1 MNAITE
7 HTYCFFSLVFH
18 DEFHVCAGLA
28 RWLLVGSH
36 ITQPIA
42 FAGGTVRGRKCVESR
57 ELFRLKAVLCRNWH
71 SYCLG
76 QETSYC
82 NFLATSINVS
92 QLLTG
97 PWSYHIMRKQVH
109 FSSLNLTLS
118 LILILDPHNYIQRV
132 PELSQRCNIGLMAVS
147 ADVTPT
153 WLIWLSFIWRDIDV
167 AHEAKFNDLKM
178 KQNLT

>member
-7 HTYCFFSLVFH
+7 HTYCFFSVVFH

-71 SYCLG
+71 GYCLG

-97 PWSYHIMRKQVH
+97 PWSYHIMREQVH

-132 PELSQRCNIGLMAVS
+132 PELSQPVQYRSHGGFS
-147 ADVTPT
+147 
-153 WLIWLSFIWRDIDV
+153 WRNAYV
-167 AHEAKFNDLKM
+167 A
-178 KQNLT
+178 NLTQFHLTWHWRGTWSKI